1 MASVKKAWIKK
12 YGEEEGLKRW
22 KELNRGKGTLKWYI
36 NKHGE
41 VDGPIKYKEK
51 NAKLGISE
59 RALRAN
65 GKTEEEILEIKSL
78 HSKKSAQTL
87 ENMIKRYGK
96 EEGEVR
102 YRQYREK
109 NRLTSNR
116 RLDYWIDK
124 CNGDVELAEKSL
136 SNWQKRDLNWFV
148 NKYGEEGKAKYIEC
162 QRRKGRTK
170 SQLVD
175 KWGEL
180 KASEIL
186 ESRRITHDK
195 MVSKYGKSKADEI
208 LKSKITKFHGSS
220 KIQKKFAME
229 LFKELDSSKVTSF
242 YGDPYTNSYML
253 NLTKKERLILDQK
266 IIVPDILI
274 NNKYIIEFDG
284 TYWHSFT
291 KEKDKLKDVIYSNR
305 GYTVIRVPESKYKK
319 DKLTVLT
326 DIKKRIE
333 DEN

>member
-65 GKTEEEILEIKSL
+65 GKTEEEILEIRSL

-124 CNGDVELAEKSL
+124 CNGDVDLAKKSL
-136 SNWQKRDLNWFV
+136 SNWQKRDLNWYV
-148 NKYGEEGKAKYIEC
+148 NKYGDVDGLSRYNNSNRKKGRLLENYIKKYGNEDGLKKYINAC
-162 QRRKGRTK
+162 KNWKNGQKGIFNSSGQLEVERYVRTLYSNVKGARNEVGIILTETEK
-170 SQLVD
+170 S
-175 KWGEL
+175 
-180 KASEIL
+180 
-186 ESRRITHDK
+186 
-195 MVSKYGKSKADEI
+195 
-208 LKSKITKFHGSS
+208 
-220 KIQKKFAME
+220 
-229 LFKELDSSKVTSF
+229 
-242 YGDPYTNSYML
+242 
-253 NLTKKERLILDQK
+253 
-266 IIVPDILI
+266 DILQ
-274 NNKYIIEFDG
+274 NNTLYPDMIVNDKYIIRYNGDF
-284 TYWHSFT
+284 WHANKSIFPDDNMIVGRVN
-291 KEKDKLKDVIYSNR
+291 KPA
-305 GYTVIRVPESKYKK
+305 GVIRAIDLQK
-319 DKLTVLT
+319 DRIYEKRGFVVINIWDSEWQTNKELV
-326 DIKKRIE
+326 KKRIQE
-333 DEN
+333 EIR